1 MDKATANTGCANT
14 PDAVNHP
21 AHYTAGGI
29 ECIDAITA
37 ALSCQK
43 DPTAAWLT
51 GQVIKYLW
59 RWPLKNGADILQIHA
74 FRKLHDLLHGE
85 QLPILRLLDSLVF
98 KSLLQQGLF
107 ILPDTDN
114 IGVVAHNMDIRS
126 LCSGLQ
132 IHLQIKRIV

>member
-59 RWPLKNGADILQIHA
+59 RWPLKNGAEDLQKAAWYLNRLIRHEQTI
-74 FRKLHDLLHGE
+74 DLPE
-85 QLPILRLLDSLVF
+85 RDRCCAPQSPINQEYYCTCNQESYR
-98 KSLLQQGLF
+98 
-107 ILPDTDN
+107 TYEE
-114 IGVVAHNMDIRS
+114 
-126 LCSGLQ
+126 
-132 IHLQIKRIV
+132 